1 MTTTM
6 SKYFDILTTSKKKKK
21 KKGEGYSPSCFG
33 KPRKISRI
41 KCKMNSQTFH
51 K

>member
-6 SKYFDILTTSKKKKK
+6 SKYFDILTTSKKKKMSV
-21 KKGEGYSPSCFG
+21 GYSPSCFG